1 MSPLVICKIFTT
13 FVNTLSA
20 NDKYSLVIIDNLSQ
34 QIQIQL
40 SLKQKTFSDYLSTFL
55 KFSLNVEHFQ
65 KKDDPHS

>member
-20 NDKYSLVIIDNLSQ
+20 NDKYSLVIIDNLTQ

-40 SLKQKTFSDYLSTFL
+40 PLKQKTFSDYLSTFL

>member
-20 NDKYSLVIIDNLSQ
+20 NDKYSLVIIDNLTQ